1 MAFVKKTWKSRLSE
15 HPNRRI
21 LTDENNVQTRVTVTR
36 DEGQV
41 TQQGD
46 AFSATNM
53 NDLENRIEAGI
64 NGISNY
70 AQATLYA
77 GQSTVTFT
85 EDWITDDICYDVAM
99 PLEYSKVIYSR
110 IEFLQPHSIR
120 LTFAQQ
126 EQNITIRLY
135 RK

>member
-1 MAFVKKTWKSRLSE
+1 MAFVKKTWLPRITE
-15 HPNRRI
+15 YPNRRI
-21 LTDENNVQTRVTVTR
+21 LTDENNTQSRVLVTR

-41 TQQGD
+41 TQAGD
-46 AFSATNM
+46 AFSAANM
-53 NDLENRIEAGI
+53 NDLEDRIEAGI
-64 NGISNY
+64 NGTSSY
-70 AQATLYA
+70 AQATLFA

-99 PLEYSKVIYSR
+99 PLEYSKVIYSQ
-110 IEFLQPHSIR
+110 IEFLAPHSIR

-126 EQNITIRLY
+126 SQDITVRLY